1 MEPEFRIGDTVQ
13 YISPTYY
20 PDKPSKGSIG
30 TIYEIINSHYYRV
43 VFEEYQGSYYI
54 NDYHLRPYKKKEV
67 KNKKIIEENKSFTIS
82 LKKHK
87 RINLKFAL

>member
-1 MEPEFRIGDTVQ
+1 MEPKFKIGDTVR

-20 PDKPSKGSIG
+20 PDKPSKDSIG
-30 TIYEIINSHYYRV
+30 TIDEIINSHCYRV
-43 VFEEYQGSYYI
+43 IFEGYKGVYWI
-54 NDYHLRPYKKKEV
+54 NDYNLRPYKKKEI

>member
-1 MEPEFRIGDTVQ
+1 MEPKFKIGDTVQ

-20 PDKPSKGSIG
+20 YPNKPSKDSIG
-30 TIYEIINSHYYRV
+30 TIYKIINPYCYKVIFEGYKGVYR
-43 VFEEYQGSYYI
+43 I
-54 NDYHLRPYKKKEV
+54 NDCNLKPHKKKEI
-67 KNKKIIEENKSFTIS
+67 KKIIEENKSFTIS

>member
-1 MEPEFRIGDTVQ
+1 MQPKFTIGDTVQ

-20 PDKPSKGSIG
+20 PDKPSKDSIG
-30 TIYEIINSHYYRV
+30 TIDEIINSHCYRV
-43 VFEEYQGSYYI
+43 IFEGYKGVYWI
-54 NDYHLRPYKKKEV
+54 NDYNLRPYKKKEI
-67 KNKKIIEENKSFTIS
+67 KKIIEENRSFTIS

>member
-1 MEPEFRIGDTVQ
+1 MEPKFKIGDTVQ

-20 PDKPSKGSIG
+20 PDKPSKNSIG
-30 TIYEIINSHYYRV
+30 TIDEIINPRCYRV
-43 VFEEYQGSYYI
+43 IFEGYKGTYWI
-54 NDYHLRPYKKKEV
+54 NDCNLRPYKKK
-67 KNKKIIEENKSFTIS
+67 KENKSFTIS

>member
-1 MEPEFRIGDTVQ
+1 MEPKFKIGDTVQ

-20 PDKPSKGSIG
+20 PDKLSRGSIG
-30 TIYEIINSHYYRV
+30 TIDEIINPRCYRV
-43 VFEEYQGSYYI
+43 IFEGYKGVYWI
-54 NDYHLRPYKKKEV
+54 NDCNLRPYKKKEV
-67 KNKKIIEENKSFTIS
+67 KNKKIIEENKSFIIS

>member
-1 MEPEFRIGDTVQ
+1 MEPKFKIGDTVQ

-30 TIYEIINSHYYRV
+30 TINEIINPHCYRV
-43 VFEEYQGSYYI
+43 IFEGYKGCYWI
-54 NDYHLRPYKKKEV
+54 NDCNLRPYKKK
-67 KNKKIIEENKSFTIS
+67 NKSFTIS